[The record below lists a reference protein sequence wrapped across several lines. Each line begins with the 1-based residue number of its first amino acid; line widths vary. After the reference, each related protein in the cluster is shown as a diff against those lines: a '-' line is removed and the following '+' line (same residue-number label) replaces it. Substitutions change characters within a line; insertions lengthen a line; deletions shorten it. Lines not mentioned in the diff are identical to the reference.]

1 MSSSALNALTTGSYA
16 RLEWRPLKGLSR
28 DAELS
33 MDGRPIGTLT
43 FRSTFGTFATAAI
56 GHACWTFKRTGFL
69 QPRVHVRDCGSDDQ
83 IAEFVNNTWSGGG
96 TLTLPS
102 GRTFKMTTKLW
113 KARWEV
119 EDAEGRVLLRFDY
132 GTSFKMRARVKIPS
146 EARAIAE
153 VPLLVAFSW
162 YLVVMLSAEHGAS

>member
-33 MDGRPIGTLT
+33 MDGRPIGTLM
-43 FRSTFGTFATAAI
+43 FRSPFGTLATATI
-56 GHACWTFKRTGFL
+56 GNACWTFKRAGFFE
-69 QPRVHVRDCGSDDQ
+69 PRVHVRDCRSDEQ
-83 IAEFVNNTWSGGG
+83 IAEFVNNTWAGGG
-96 TLTLPS
+96 TLTLHG
-102 GRTFKMTTKLW
+102 GRTFKATTKLW
-113 KARWEV
+113 KRKWEI

-146 EARAIAE
+146 EARAIADL
-153 VPLLVAFSW
+153 PLLVAFSW